1 MIQFLISLFLLQ
13 SPTLLDAQK
22 TQDLRD
28 KLAVKIVEVDVK
40 LPALGGTDPTFTR
53 NMQGQAVCVRDA
65 EGKARMLTSKFLVE
79 GALAVRVRTRK
90 HPEWVDANVASTD
103 EELAV
108 AFLAPK
114 GEVKIPC
121 PETKL
126 APAGLAA
133 PHVMVL
139 SIDNPATHPNLFW
152 GEVVFNA
159 EPPLANFL
167 LTTTGLPIGYPLFSL
182 EGDLLALNLR
192 RYTPTS
198 PNHLAVSCAQLRRL
212 FKLAEKKE
220 KGRSP

>member
-13 SPTLLDAQK
+13 NSPLLDAHKMQE
-22 TQDLRD
+22 LRD
-28 KLAVKIVEVDVK
+28 KLAARIVEVDVK
-40 LPALGGTDPTFTR
+40 LPPLGGTDPTFTR

-65 EGKARMLTSKFLVE
+65 AGKARILTSKFLVE
-79 GALAVRVRTRK
+79 GALEVRVRTGK

-126 APAGLAA
+126 APSNLAA
-133 PHVMVL
+133 PDVFVF
-139 SIDNPATHPNLFW
+139 SIDNPATLPNLFW
-152 GEVVFNA
+152 GKVLFNA
-159 EPPLANFL
+159 EPPLADFL
-167 LTTTGLPIGYPLFSL
+167 LTSTGLPIGYPLFSM
-182 EGDLLALNLR
+182 EGDLLALNVR

-198 PNHLAVSCAQLRRL
+198 PNHLAVSCAQLRRF
-212 FKLAEKKE
+212 FKSKDKKE
-220 KGRSP
+220 EDPR